1 MRKLVIG
8 SRGSPLALRQSA
20 LLQEALKEHHPDLE
34 TRIEIIRTTGDQ
46 TPHAD
51 LSKLAASVKG
61 LFVKEIEE
69 ALLQHQIDLAVHSLK
84 DLPTQT
90 PEGLTLAAIPP
101 REDARDAL
109 VTTSPAIP
117 SLQGLPQQA
126 RLGTGSLRRRLQLQL
141 LRPDLVISPIR
152 GNVDTR
158 IKKIERENLD
168 GIILAAAGL
177 NRLGLQDKITSLFTV
192 EEMVPA
198 IGQGALAV
206 EIRADDEGT
215 RQIVEPLDDPA
226 TRSCT
231 SAERR
236 FLQEMGGGCD
246 VPMGAHAS
254 IEKDTAT
261 FAAFVAGP
269 RTLQVARTASR
280 GLPRELDQLALEAAR
295 YLLAHGGDKMLE
307 ESNIQYQP

>member
-20 LLQEALKEHHPDLE
+20 LLQEALQKHHPDLE

-46 TPHAD
+46 TPQAD

-109 VTTSPAIP
+109 VTASPTLS
-117 SLQGLPQQA
+117 SLQALPQQA
-126 RLGTGSLRRRLQLQL
+126 RLGTGSLRRRVQLQL

-152 GNVDTR
+152 GNVETR
-158 IKKIERENLD
+158 IKKIEQENLD

-177 NRLGLQDKITSLFTV
+177 NRLGLHDKIAYLFPV

-198 IGQGALAV
+198 IGQGALAI
-206 EIRADDEGT
+206 EIRTDDEST
-215 RQIVEPLDDPA
+215 RRIVEPVDDPA

-231 SAERR
+231 LAERR
-236 FLQEMGGGCD
+236 FLHEMGGGCD

-254 IEKDTAT
+254 IENDKAT
-261 FAAFVAGP
+261 FTAFVAGP
-269 RTLQVARTASR
+269 RSLQVARTSSQ
-280 GLPRELDQLALEAAR
+280 GEPQELDELALEAAR
-295 YLLAHGGDKMLE
+295 YLLAQGGDKMLE
-307 ESNIQYQP
+307 ESSVQYQP

>member
-20 LLQEALKEHHPDLE
+20 LLQEALQKHHPDLE

-46 TPHAD
+46 TPQAD

-109 VTTSPAIP
+109 VTASPTLS
-117 SLQGLPQQA
+117 SLQALPQQA
-126 RLGTGSLRRRLQLQL
+126 RLGTGSLRRRVQLQL

-152 GNVDTR
+152 GNVETR
-158 IKKIERENLD
+158 IKKIEQENLD

-177 NRLGLQDKITSLFTV
+177 NRLGLHDKIAYLFPV

-198 IGQGALAV
+198 IGQGALAI
-206 EIRADDEGT
+206 EIRTDDDST
-215 RQIVEPLDDPA
+215 RRIVEPVDDPA

-231 SAERR
+231 LAERR
-236 FLQEMGGGCD
+236 FLHEMGGGCD

-254 IEKDTAT
+254 IENDKAT
-261 FAAFVAGP
+261 FTAFVAGP
-269 RTLQVARTASR
+269 RSLQVARTSSQ
-280 GLPRELDQLALEAAR
+280 GKPQELDELALEAAR
-295 YLLAHGGDKMLE
+295 YLLAQGGDKMLE
-307 ESNIQYQP
+307 ESSVQYQP

>member
-8 SRGSPLALRQSA
+8 SRGSPLALRQSE
-20 LLQEALKEHHPDLE
+20 LLQEALKEHHPELE
-34 TRIEIIRTTGDQ
+34 TRTEIIRTTGDQ

-109 VTTSPAIP
+109 VTASSAIP
-117 SLQGLPQQA
+117 SLQALPQKA
-126 RLGTGSLRRRLQLQL
+126 RLGTGSLRRRVQLQL

-177 NRLGLQDKITSLFTV
+177 NRLGLHDKIAYCFPV

-198 IGQGALAV
+198 IGQGALAI
-206 EIRADDEGT
+206 EIRTDDEST
-215 RQIVEPLDDPA
+215 RRIVEPVDDPA
-226 TRSCT
+226 TRTCT
-231 SAERR
+231 LAERR
-236 FLQEMGGGCD
+236 FLHEMGGGCD

-254 IEKDTAT
+254 IENDAAT
-261 FAAFVAGP
+261 FTAFVAGP
-269 RTLQVARTASR
+269 RSLQVARTSSQ
-280 GLPRELDQLALEAAR
+280 GKPQELDELALEAAR
-295 YLLAHGGDKMLE
+295 YLLAQGGDKMLE
-307 ESNIQYQP
+307 ESSVQHQP

>member
-20 LLQEALKEHHPDLE
+20 LLQEALQKHHPDLE

-46 TPHAD
+46 TPQAD

-109 VTTSPAIP
+109 VTASPTLS
-117 SLQGLPQQA
+117 SLQALPQQA
-126 RLGTGSLRRRLQLQL
+126 RLGTGSLRRRVQLQL

-152 GNVDTR
+152 GNVETR
-158 IKKIERENLD
+158 IKKIEQENLD

-177 NRLGLQDKITSLFTV
+177 NRLGLHDKIAYLFPV

-198 IGQGALAV
+198 IGQGALAI
-206 EIRADDEGT
+206 EIRTDDEST
-215 RQIVEPLDDPA
+215 RRIVEPVNDPA

-231 SAERR
+231 LAERR
-236 FLQEMGGGCD
+236 FLHEMGGGCD

-254 IEKDTAT
+254 IENDKAT
-261 FAAFVAGP
+261 FTAFVAGP
-269 RTLQVARTASR
+269 RSLQVARTSSQ
-280 GLPRELDQLALEAAR
+280 GKPQELDELALEAAR
-295 YLLAHGGDKMLE
+295 YLLAQGGDKMLE
-307 ESNIQYQP
+307 ESSVQYQP

>member
-1 MRKLVIG
+1 MRKVVIG
-8 SRGSPLALRQSA
+8 SRGSQLALRQSKI
-20 LLQEALKEHHPDLE
+20 LQEALQKHHPDLE
-34 TRIEIIRTTGDQ
+34 SSIEVIRTTGDKIPQ
-46 TPHAD
+46 AD

-84 DLPTQT
+84 DLPTET
-90 PEGLTLAAIPP
+90 PEGLTLAAILP

-109 VTTSPAIP
+109 VTASPEIP
-117 SLQGLPQQA
+117 SLQAMPQGA
-126 RLGTGSLRRRLQLQL
+126 KLGTGSLRRRVQLHL

-158 IKKIERENLD
+158 LQKVQRDDLD

-177 NRLGLQDKITSLFTV
+177 NRLGLHDKIAYLFPV

-198 IGQGALAV
+198 IGQGALAL
-206 EIRADDEGT
+206 EIRTDDEKT
-215 RQIVEPLDDPA
+215 RQIVKPLDDPA
-226 TRSCT
+226 TRSCAL
-231 SAERR
+231 AERR
-236 FLQEMGGGCD
+236 FLQKMGGGCD

-261 FAAFVAGP
+261 FTAFVAGP
-269 RTLQVARTASR
+269 RSLQVARTTSQ
-280 GLPRELDQLALEAAR
+280 GNPQELDELALEAAR
-295 YLLAHGGDKMLE
+295 YLLAHGADKMLE
-307 ESNIQYQP
+307 ESGIQYQP

>member
-20 LLQEALKEHHPDLE
+20 LLQEALQKHHPDLE

-46 TPHAD
+46 TPQAD

-109 VTTSPAIP
+109 VTASPTLS
-117 SLQGLPQQA
+117 SLQALPQQA
-126 RLGTGSLRRRLQLQL
+126 RLGTGSLRRRVQLQL

-152 GNVDTR
+152 GNVETR
-158 IKKIERENLD
+158 IKKIEQENLD

-177 NRLGLQDKITSLFTV
+177 NRLGLHDKIAYIFPV
-192 EEMVPA
+192 EDMVPA
-198 IGQGALAV
+198 IGQGALAI
-206 EIRADDEGT
+206 EIRTDDEST
-215 RQIVEPLDDPA
+215 RRIVEPVDDPA

-231 SAERR
+231 LAERR
-236 FLQEMGGGCD
+236 FLHEMGGGCD

-254 IEKDTAT
+254 IENDKAT
-261 FAAFVAGP
+261 FTAFVAGP
-269 RTLQVARTASR
+269 RSLQVARTSSQ
-280 GLPRELDQLALEAAR
+280 GKPQELDELALEAAR
-295 YLLAHGGDKMLE
+295 YLLAQGGDKMLE
-307 ESNIQYQP
+307 ESSVQYQP

>member
-20 LLQEALKEHHPDLE
+20 LLQEALQKHHPDLE

-46 TPHAD
+46 TPQAD

-109 VTTSPAIP
+109 VTASPTLS
-117 SLQGLPQQA
+117 SLQALPQQA
-126 RLGTGSLRRRLQLQL
+126 RLGTGSLRRRVQLQL

-152 GNVDTR
+152 GNVETR
-158 IKKIERENLD
+158 IKKIEQENLD

-177 NRLGLQDKITSLFTV
+177 NRLGLHDKIAYLFPV

-198 IGQGALAV
+198 IGQGALAI
-206 EIRADDEGT
+206 EIRTDDEST
-215 RQIVEPLDDPA
+215 RRIVEPVDDPA

-231 SAERR
+231 LAERR
-236 FLQEMGGGCD
+236 FLHEMGGGCD

-254 IEKDTAT
+254 LENDKAT
-261 FAAFVAGP
+261 FTAFVAGP
-269 RTLQVARTASR
+269 RSLQVARTSSQ
-280 GLPRELDQLALEAAR
+280 GKPQELDELALEAAR
-295 YLLAHGGDKMLE
+295 YLLAQGGDKMLE
-307 ESNIQYQP
+307 ESSVQYQP

>member
-1 MRKLVIG
+1 MRKIIIG
-8 SRGSPLALRQSA
+8 SRGSQLALRQSKI
-20 LLQEALKEHHPDLE
+20 LQEALQKHHPDLE
-34 TRIEIIRTTGDQ
+34 SSIEVIRTTGDQ
-46 TPHAD
+46 TPQAD
-51 LSKLAASVKG
+51 LSKLAGSTKG

-69 ALLQHQIDLAVHSLK
+69 ALLKHQIDLAVHSLK
-84 DLPTQT
+84 DLPTEM

-101 REDARDAL
+101 REDVRDAL
-109 VTTSPAIP
+109 VTGSPEVSSFQA
-117 SLQGLPQQA
+117 LPQGA
-126 RLGTGSLRRRLQLQL
+126 ALGTGSLRRRVQLLL
-141 LRPDLVISPIR
+141 LRPDLMISPIR

-158 IKKIERENLD
+158 IRKVQEENLD

>member
-20 LLQEALKEHHPDLE
+20 LLQEALQKHHPDLE

-46 TPHAD
+46 TPQAD

-109 VTTSPAIP
+109 VTASPTLS
-117 SLQGLPQQA
+117 SLQALPQQA
-126 RLGTGSLRRRLQLQL
+126 RLGTGSLRRRVQLQL

-152 GNVDTR
+152 GNVETR
-158 IKKIERENLD
+158 IKKIEQENLD

-177 NRLGLQDKITSLFTV
+177 NRLGLHDKIAYLFPV

-198 IGQGALAV
+198 IGQGALAI
-206 EIRADDEGT
+206 EIRTDDEST
-215 RQIVEPLDDPA
+215 RRIVEPVDDPA

-231 SAERR
+231 LAERR
-236 FLQEMGGGCD
+236 FLHEMGGGCD

-254 IEKDTAT
+254 IENDKAT
-261 FAAFVAGP
+261 FTAFVAGP
-269 RTLQVARTASR
+269 RSLQVARTSSQ
-280 GLPRELDQLALEAAR
+280 GKPQELDELALEAAR
-295 YLLAHGGDKMLE
+295 YLLAQGGDKMLE
-307 ESNIQYQP
+307 ESSVQYQP

>member
-20 LLQEALKEHHPDLE
+20 LLQEALQKHHPDLE

-46 TPHAD
+46 TPQAD

-109 VTTSPAIP
+109 VTASPTLS
-117 SLQGLPQQA
+117 SLQALPQQA
-126 RLGTGSLRRRLQLQL
+126 RLGTGSLRRRVQLQL

-152 GNVDTR
+152 GNVETR
-158 IKKIERENLD
+158 IKKIEQENLD

-177 NRLGLQDKITSLFTV
+177 NRLGLHDKIAYIFPV

-198 IGQGALAV
+198 IGQGALAI
-206 EIRADDEGT
+206 EIRTDDEST
-215 RQIVEPLDDPA
+215 RRIVEPVNDPA

-231 SAERR
+231 LAERR
-236 FLQEMGGGCD
+236 FLHEMGGGCD

-254 IEKDTAT
+254 IENDKAT
-261 FAAFVAGP
+261 FTAFVAGP
-269 RTLQVARTASR
+269 RSLQVARTSSQ
-280 GLPRELDQLALEAAR
+280 GKPQELDELALEAAR
-295 YLLAHGGDKMLE
+295 YLLAQGGDKMLE
-307 ESNIQYQP
+307 ESSVQYQP

>member
-20 LLQEALKEHHPDLE
+20 LLQEALQKHHPDLE

-46 TPHAD
+46 TPQAD

-109 VTTSPAIP
+109 VTASPTLS
-117 SLQGLPQQA
+117 SLQALPQQA
-126 RLGTGSLRRRLQLQL
+126 RLGTGSLRRRVQLQL

-152 GNVDTR
+152 GNVETR
-158 IKKIERENLD
+158 IKKIEQENLD

-177 NRLGLQDKITSLFTV
+177 NRLGLHDKIAYLFPV

-198 IGQGALAV
+198 IGQGALAI
-206 EIRADDEGT
+206 EIRTDDEST
-215 RQIVEPLDDPA
+215 RRIVEPVDDPT

-231 SAERR
+231 LAERR
-236 FLQEMGGGCD
+236 FLHEMGGGCD

-254 IEKDTAT
+254 IENDKAT
-261 FAAFVAGP
+261 FTAFVAGP
-269 RTLQVARTASR
+269 RSLQVARTSSQ
-280 GLPRELDQLALEAAR
+280 GKPQELYELALEAAR
-295 YLLAHGGDKMLE
+295 YLLAQGGDKMLE
-307 ESNIQYQP
+307 ESSVQYQP

>member
-20 LLQEALKEHHPDLE
+20 LLQEALQKHHPDLE

-46 TPHAD
+46 TPQAD

-109 VTTSPAIP
+109 VTASPTLS
-117 SLQGLPQQA
+117 SLQALPQQA
-126 RLGTGSLRRRLQLQL
+126 RLGTGSLRRRVQLQL

-152 GNVDTR
+152 GNVETR
-158 IKKIERENLD
+158 IKKIEQENLD

-177 NRLGLQDKITSLFTV
+177 NRLGLHDKIAYLFPV

-198 IGQGALAV
+198 IGQGALAI
-206 EIRADDEGT
+206 EIRTDDEST
-215 RQIVEPLDDPA
+215 RRIVEPVDDPA

-231 SAERR
+231 LAERR
-236 FLQEMGGGCD
+236 FLHEMGGGCD

-254 IEKDTAT
+254 IENDKAT
-261 FAAFVAGP
+261 FTAFVAGP
-269 RTLQVARTASR
+269 RSLQVARTSSQ
-280 GLPRELDQLALEAAR
+280 GKPQELYELALEAAR
-295 YLLAHGGDKMLE
+295 YLLAQGGDKMLE
-307 ESNIQYQP
+307 ESSVQYQP

>member
-1 MRKLVIG
+1 MRTLVIG

-20 LLQEALKEHHPDLE
+20 LLQEALQKHHPDLE

-46 TPHAD
+46 TPQAD

-109 VTTSPAIP
+109 VTASPTLS
-117 SLQGLPQQA
+117 SLQALPQQA
-126 RLGTGSLRRRLQLQL
+126 RLGTGSLRRRVQLQL

-152 GNVDTR
+152 GNVETR
-158 IKKIERENLD
+158 IKKIEQENLD

-177 NRLGLQDKITSLFTV
+177 NRLGLHDKIAYLFPV

-198 IGQGALAV
+198 IGQGALAI
-206 EIRADDEGT
+206 EIRTDDDST
-215 RQIVEPLDDPA
+215 RRIVEPVDDPA

-231 SAERR
+231 LAERR
-236 FLQEMGGGCD
+236 FLHEMGGGCD

-254 IEKDTAT
+254 IENDKAT
-261 FAAFVAGP
+261 FTAFVAGP
-269 RTLQVARTASR
+269 RSLQVARTSSQ
-280 GLPRELDQLALEAAR
+280 GKPQELDELALEAAR
-295 YLLAHGGDKMLE
+295 YLLAQGGDKMLE
-307 ESNIQYQP
+307 ESSVQYQP

>member
-8 SRGSPLALRQSA
+8 SRGSPLALRQSE
-20 LLQEALKEHHPDLE
+20 LLQEALQKHHPDLE

-46 TPHAD
+46 TPQAD

-109 VTTSPAIP
+109 VTASPTLS
-117 SLQGLPQQA
+117 SLQALPQQA
-126 RLGTGSLRRRLQLQL
+126 RLGTGSLRRRVQLQL

-152 GNVDTR
+152 GNVETR
-158 IKKIERENLD
+158 IKKIEQENLD

-177 NRLGLQDKITSLFTV
+177 NRLGLHDKIAYLFPV

-198 IGQGALAV
+198 IGQGALAI
-206 EIRADDEGT
+206 EIRTDDEST
-215 RQIVEPLDDPA
+215 RRIVEPVDDPA

-231 SAERR
+231 LAERR
-236 FLQEMGGGCD
+236 FLHEMGGGCD

-254 IEKDTAT
+254 MENDKAT
-261 FAAFVAGP
+261 FTAFVAGP
-269 RTLQVARTASR
+269 RSLQVARTSSQ
-280 GLPRELDQLALEAAR
+280 GKPQELDELALEAAR
-295 YLLAHGGDKMLE
+295 YLLAQGGDKMLE
-307 ESNIQYQP
+307 ESSVQYQP

>member
-1 MRKLVIG
+1 MRKIIIG
-8 SRGSPLALRQSA
+8 SRGSQLALRQSTI
-20 LLQEALKEHHPDLE
+20 LQEALQKHHPDLE
-34 TRIEIIRTTGDQ
+34 SSIEVIRTTGDQ
-46 TPHAD
+46 TPQAD
-51 LSKLAASVKG
+51 LSKLAGSTKG

-69 ALLQHQIDLAVHSLK
+69 ALLKHQIDLAVHSLK
-84 DLPTQT
+84 DLPTEM

-101 REDARDAL
+101 REDVRDAL
-109 VTTSPAIP
+109 VTG
-117 SLQGLPQQA
+117 SLEISSFQALPQGA
-126 RLGTGSLRRRLQLQL
+126 ALGTGSLRRRVQLLL
-141 LRPDLVISPIR
+141 LRPDLMISPIR

-158 IKKIERENLD
+158 IRKVQEENLD

-206 EIRADDEGT
+206 EIRADDERT

-280 GLPRELDQLALEAAR
+280 GLPQELDQLALEAAR

>member
-20 LLQEALKEHHPDLE
+20 LLQEALQKHHPDLE

-46 TPHAD
+46 TPQAD

-109 VTTSPAIP
+109 VTASPTLS
-117 SLQGLPQQA
+117 SLQALPQQA
-126 RLGTGSLRRRLQLQL
+126 RLGTGSLRRRVQLQL

-152 GNVDTR
+152 GNVETR
-158 IKKIERENLD
+158 IKKIEQENLD

-177 NRLGLQDKITSLFTV
+177 NRLGLHDKIAYLFPV

-198 IGQGALAV
+198 IGQGALAI
-206 EIRADDEGT
+206 EIRTDDEST
-215 RQIVEPLDDPA
+215 RRIVEPVDDLA

-231 SAERR
+231 LAERR
-236 FLQEMGGGCD
+236 FLHEMGGGCD

-254 IEKDTAT
+254 IENDKAT
-261 FAAFVAGP
+261 FTAFVAGP
-269 RTLQVARTASR
+269 RSLQVARTSSQ
-280 GLPRELDQLALEAAR
+280 GKPQELYELALEAAR
-295 YLLAHGGDKMLE
+295 YLLAQGGDKMLE
-307 ESNIQYQP
+307 ESSVQYQP